1 MRILIAF
8 LIMGTWGWREGR
20 IVSSICERRDEI
32 EAGWFEGFFG
42 GGRVWNRCLGG
53 SRREMMLMFDS

>member
-20 IVSSICERRDEI
+20 IVSSICERRNEI
-32 EAGWFEGFFG
+32 EAGWFEGFLEGGEFG
-42 GGRVWNRCLGG
+42 IVVLEGRVAR
-53 SRREMMLMFDS
+53 